1 MIIDHFTY
9 ELFFFPQ
16 QAKEMVNEILRE
28 RDHAGFGDRNEY
40 GSRMGGGGSGLNVCM
55 KHLGTWVIVCIANRL

>member
-1 MIIDHFTY
+1 MSSVV
-9 ELFFFPQ
+9 FFFPLLLQ

-40 GSRMGGGGSGLNVCM
+40 GPRMGGGGSGLNVC
-55 KHLGTWVIVCIANRL
+55 VCEAFRHRRDRLHS

>member
-1 MIIDHFTY
+1 MILGNHLTC
-9 ELFFFPQ
+9 ELFFFFLLQ

-55 KHLGTWVIVCIANRL
+55 KH